1 MSVAK
6 TQRLSFPEREARILD
21 AAGRLFSER
30 GFVGTTTR
38 AIALES
44 GVNEALLFRH
54 FKTKE
59 DLYTALLQVK
69 LEDFDAQVAPEL
81 RKTLEL
87 PIAAGLYEISKII
100 VHKHR
105 ENLWFLRVMLFAA
118 LESHH
123 LGQLF
128 FKQRL
133 PLLEFLQEFFDQKI
147 SNREAR
153 NVDPAILARAFIAMI
168 HHYILITLVF
178 KAKDHFPLPEDAM
191 LESFVDIFTKGVRP

>member
-1 MSVAK
+1 MSF
-6 TQRLSFPEREARILD
+6 SEREALILE

-69 LEDFDAQVAPEL
+69 LEDFDAQVGPEL

-87 PIAAGLYEISKII
+87 PLAEGLFQISQII

-118 LESHH
+118 LESHQ

-133 PLLEFLQEFFDQKI
+133 PLLEFLEDFFRQKI
-147 SNREAR
+147 SKGEAKSS
-153 NVDPAILARAFIAMI
+153 DPAVLARAFIAMI

-178 KAKDHFPLPEDAM
+178 KAKDHFPLPEKPM
-191 LESFVDIFTKGVRP
+191 LKSFVDIFTEGALP

>member
-6 TQRLSFPEREARILD
+6 TQRLSFSEREARILE

-69 LEDFDAQVAPEL
+69 LEDFDAQVGREL
-81 RKTLEL
+81 RKTLDL
-87 PIAAGLYEISKII
+87 PIAEGLLEISKII

-133 PLLEFLQEFFDQKI
+133 PLLEFLQEFFHQKI
-147 SNREAR
+147 RAKEAR
-153 NVDPAILARAFIAMI
+153 GLDPAILARAFIAMI

>member
-1 MSVAK
+1 MATAK
-6 TQRLSFPEREARILD
+6 AQRLSFAEREALILE
-21 AAGRLFSER
+21 AAGRLFAER

-54 FKTKE
+54 FKNKE
-59 DLYTALLQVK
+59 ELYTALLRRK
-69 LEDFDAQVAPEL
+69 LEEFDATVGPEL
-81 RKTLEL
+81 RKAIEL
-87 PIAAGLYEISKII
+87 PVPEALLEVAQIV

-105 ENLWFLRVMLFAA
+105 ENIWFLRVMLFAA

-133 PLLEFLQEFFDQKI
+133 PLLEFLEEFFEKKI
-147 SNREAR
+147 KAGEVQVMSPG
-153 NVDPAILARAFIAMI
+153 VLARAYIAMI
-168 HHYILITLVF
+168 HHYVLITQVF
-178 KAKDHFPLPEDAM
+178 NAKDHFPLPEKPM
-191 LESFVDIFTKGVRP
+191 LQHFVRIFTRGVLP

>member
-1 MSVAK
+1 MSTAK
-6 TQRLSFPEREARILD
+6 TQRLSFSAREARILE
-21 AAGRLFSER
+21 AAGRLFAER

-38 AIALES
+38 AIAIES

-59 DLYTALLQVK
+59 DLYTALLQEK
-69 LEDFDAQVAPEL
+69 LEDFAQQVEPEL

-87 PIAAGLYEISKII
+87 PVAEGLSEVAKII

-133 PLLEFLQEFFDQKI
+133 PLLEFLEEFFERKI
-147 SNREAR
+147 KSGE
-153 NVDPAILARAFIAMI
+153 VKVHSPAVLSRAFIAMI
-168 HHYILITLVF
+168 HHYVLITLVF
-178 KAKDHFPLPEDAM
+178 KAKDHFPLPESAM
-191 LESFVDIFTKGVRP
+191 LESFVQIFTRGVLP